1 MMNAFQN
8 LIQQLCVHKLRRHAE
23 EGQGRSSN
31 LPFEGS
37 GVRIPLVRL
46 GGLVHGTKIFQPIE
60 HRHKIAKSIKV
71 KR

>member
-23 EGQGRSSN
+23 EGRSSN

-46 GGLVHGTKIFQPIE
+46 GGLVHGTNIFQPIE